1 MTYWDMLNQRKFL
14 FGGFLKHVPLRQFGD
29 LYPVIAQLQK
39 AHSFILVVGAS
50 ERPPICVASV
60 SRPEFIIESAV
71 DSADTLPR
79 FNLSLLSV
87 FSAYCM
93 AGGSKRGISHD
104 FMTRTSKL
112 SSNVFGSVRFARSR
126 LRS

>member
-1 MTYWDMLNQRKFL
+1 MAYWDMLNKENSYLVAFL
-14 FGGFLKHVPLRQFGD
+14 NMSHCDSCSPVLRFVPRDCSAAKGPFF
-29 LYPVIAQLQK
+29 
-39 AHSFILVVGAS
+39 HFSSGAS
-50 ERPPICVASV
+50 GRPSICVASV

-71 DSADTLPR
+71 ESADTLPR

-104 FMTRTSKL
+104 FMTRTSIL
-112 SSNVFGSVRFARSR
+112 SSNVFGS
-126 LRS
+126 LRSE